1 MPRESGGVHS
11 TDIPLRSMHHVREK
25 AHRQGVESV
34 PGRTGTWRIDVAPA
48 WPPQCPGEGQ
58 MLEWEGTEASQGS
71 GADVPVRT

>member
-1 MPRESGGVHS
+1 MNWGRPG
-11 TDIPLRSMHHVREK
+11 DIL
-25 AHRQGVESV
+25 AF
-34 PGRTGTWRIDVAPA
+34 RTGTWRIDVAPA